1 MAGQEVQGMLI
12 RLEAT
17 TAQLRQEMARADS
30 SVAQVSGRIDRQL
43 SQVDSAFDRVGLS
56 AQRMGGILK
65 GALAIGVGGA
75 GIGALISQA
84 EAYTQ
89 IANRLKLVTS
99 SSAEF
104 TVAQNA
110 VFSIAQKS
118 GQPLT
123 ATAELYQRIAQN
135 QDALKLSGKGVAGIV
150 ETISKT
156 MVISGASAESSKA
169 ALIQLGQAFASGT
182 LRGEELNSVME
193 QAPALSQAIAKG
205 MGVSVGALR
214 ALGAEGKLTA
224 ESVVQALQAQ
234 QGAVDALFSKMQ
246 DTIGTGLT
254 RVQSSFTK
262 MIGEGDK
269 VGGMSSRISAA
280 LTSASKAMDAV
291 TADGEGFTETVKNL
305 GNALENVAYV
315 GAAALTLGA
324 GKMAVSF
331 AQATLASVKQ
341 AGALVLS
348 TKASLEALT
357 AEAALAKQSLLTAQT
372 RQLEA
377 KALVERAGLE
387 LAAAESKVASD
398 RIRQASEL
406 GNLKFVQ
413 STLTAER
420 ELEAQRLKAQ
430 FTDKGRQLS
439 VARMAELRIAEA
451 GAIKLVQA
459 AEVSLAATTVAT
471 SAEITAALGSQT
483 AARGVLAETTAT
495 TNAAKVAS
503 DRAAA
508 AAAVGARASMALTT
522 AGGGLLALLSG
533 PVGLIAMTGLIAASF
548 IDFGDSADTATA
560 ALIDQNSTIDESIKK
575 YNELGAAQR
584 RYQAI
589 TWAEE
594 QIKAT
599 ESATLA
605 LNKYSAD
612 GAEAF
617 LQIGHDANEYRAK
630 FKEMIE
636 EVRKGQRTLDSVTE
650 WAKKDAGLTE
660 DKIKK
665 LSESSS
671 AYEETSKK
679 AGDLGKILGVV
690 SGATASVTSSTEKLK
705 VAQKDSGQTDASKAA
720 WDKYVEQLTK
730 TRDLLGA
737 NAAAE
742 AAYTAA
748 KMGATPAQAAQ
759 AKLIA
764 DQTDTLKKY
773 QDAIKEGDKVQQA
786 SLKLQLV
793 ALYTAEDATTQAAAA
808 QKKTLDDTAKAA
820 EESAT
825 RQVNAM
831 QRIIDQTVRV
841 ATGQN
846 MLLVTPPKQNLTGYG
861 LLTNGGTAPSVPA
874 TPKATPLDRATAAI
888 AQLDATT
895 EANKRVDKAA
905 NAAATA
911 IKNQEKALTDLLA
924 KSGISTKASNDIA
937 DAYLAGVINVRELT
951 IRQEIEQ
958 EVLKTGAKSYDQV
971 KDAINALHDAKDRED
986 VMKNVAELKVE
997 VDQIIKQATATLQGK
1012 DALEAYNVEKAM
1024 TVALSGKKIA
1034 IDSEEYKQLL
1044 ATTKAQLDANKA
1056 MESAGRI
1063 EGIIDRLNPEIKLL
1077 KDYEQAQQD
1086 IYAAMELAPG
1096 KTALYQDALVKL
1108 GNEYEVN
1115 RSKATLWGQMTE
1127 GAIDRIDEAFA
1138 TAWGNIGSG
1147 AESLWDNLK
1156 KGFKQTLG
1164 EIAHM
1169 LTTKPLLASISN
1181 WLTGTDNG
1189 QGLSS
1194 VWGKLLGGASG
1205 SSSSSGGGL
1214 FGSGNTLVS
1223 MGKSIYQA
1231 YSAIT
1236 GVGSSIASGYASGG
1250 IGGAISGGVGYYG
1263 NLLSSLGT
1271 TLSGGLSSIV
1281 GAITGSTATQ
1291 VAANA
1296 ATSAALQGAVAQG
1309 AAQVGTSIGIGGAAQ
1324 VGASAAASAGTA
1336 AAAGAGAGFYASL
1349 AAMASNPVG
1358 WVIAAVTSAYQ
1369 SGKLYDQGVRW
1380 NTKDVMNTDLVKYSG
1395 GIGQATLAPL
1405 ALTNNVLEK
1414 VVGGKMAAIFSG
1426 STFASAIITKVSEK
1440 IFGGSWATKDGGLS
1454 LGIEGGD
1461 FLGQQY
1467 IDQKKKGGLFG
1478 KDKKRTRYSALDPQM
1493 QEALQAN
1500 YYDTQYSVLD
1510 LFTRLNVSLND
1521 GVMDGLNVAATK
1533 ISTKGKT
1540 GEEIQEAITKWFGGV
1555 ADSMVSAVDLA
1566 TKSGLGGYNFDGLT
1580 TFVNN
1585 LYAVNAA
1592 VEKFGV
1598 KAVGFNVAGGK
1609 AVETLVAVS
1618 GGMEALT
1625 TGMNDY
1631 YAAFT
1636 TEMDRSADSLAAARA
1651 EFTKFGFTLPGTRDG
1666 LKDVVKGLDLTT
1678 EIGQNMF
1685 SAIVRNA
1692 KAAADA
1698 YTILE
1703 QRESAYRSAFFTE
1716 AENTALAIKGTTAEL
1731 KAMGVTLPASRSEY
1745 RKMVEEAAKST
1756 TDTGKA
1762 MYDTLM
1768 NAAGAAST
1776 VFDELDRRLN
1786 QVVTDSFSGVQR
1798 SISAQQKAATAAYN
1812 ATNTSLSDM
1821 SATAVKSV
1829 TDLSSV
1835 SNSLES
1841 ALKSLRG
1848 TSDDAV
1854 KTLRAQAQAT
1864 LQSALATARSG
1875 KSLSGFTG
1883 LEDALDTVSNNNTD
1897 LYGSMEDFAR
1907 DQGRTANVVAEL
1919 NAINGKQ
1926 LTAAEKLQ
1934 KSLEDQIGVAK
1945 SAYDAQMAQFDQ
1957 QLEFAQAQMDA
1968 FNGIDTSVKSVEAA
1982 IKALNGSLIASLA
1995 AKPATGAGSAMAN
2008 TAANNATVVDT
2019 LYQQLFGRTA
2029 DAGENKY
2036 WADRLGSGNLP
2047 YAEIVANMTQYAS
2060 AADKA
2065 AMANGGKVPG
2075 YASGGDFGGG
2085 LRLVGENGPEL
2096 EVTGPSRIY
2105 NANQTAS
2112 MLRGGG
2118 SSSDLVREIRALG
2131 TRLDLIQANTQ
2142 AGALNG
2148 GKTVKLLDRVT
2159 EGGNAMQV
2167 TLNGEIV
2174 KTKEVA

>member
-1 MAGQEVQGMLI
+1 MTTIAELGFAVHSESAVQAADNLDGMVEAGARAEQAINKVAETSEQAKSRLLALGKAALESSTYQETLN
-12 RLEAT
+12 RAYEAT
-17 TAQLRQEMARADS
+17 A
-30 SVAQVSGRIDRQL
+30 
-43 SQVDSAFDRVGLS
+43 
-56 AQRMGGILK
+56 
-65 GALAIGVGGA
+65 
-75 GIGALISQA
+75 
-84 EAYTQ
+84 
-89 IANRLKLVTS
+89 
-99 SSAEF
+99 
-104 TVAQNA
+104 
-110 VFSIAQKS
+110 
-118 GQPLT
+118 
-123 ATAELYQRIAQN
+123 
-135 QDALKLSGKGVAGIV
+135 
-150 ETISKT
+150 
-156 MVISGASAESSKA
+156 GASAAAAREQLNQSAALRQSAKAASESSAAQEKVVASEKKATAAIAEQRTQLEQLLAKIDPTTAALARLGDQQRQLEKFKA
-169 ALIQLGQAFASGT
+169 AGIIDPATFAEYKTKLQQTES
-182 LRGEELNSVME
+182 
-193 QAPALSQAIAKG
+193 ALAN
-205 MGVSVGALR
+205 
-214 ALGAEGKLTA
+214 
-224 ESVVQALQAQ
+224 
-234 QGAVDALFSKMQ
+234 F
-246 DTIGTGLT
+246 GTGLNRT
-254 RVQSSFTK
+254 GV
-262 MIGEGDK
+262 
-269 VGGMSSRISAA
+269 SA
-280 LTSASKAMDAV
+280 
-291 TADGEGFTETVKNL
+291 
-305 GNALENVAYV
+305 
-315 GAAALTLGA
+315 
-324 GKMAVSF
+324 
-331 AQATLASVKQ
+331 KQ
-341 AGALVLS
+341 
-348 TKASLEALT
+348 T
-357 AEAALAKQSLLTAQT
+357 EAAL
-372 RQLEA
+372 RQLP
-377 KALVERAGLE
+377 
-387 LAAAESKVASD
+387 
-398 RIRQASEL
+398 
-406 GNLKFVQ
+406 
-413 STLTAER
+413 
-420 ELEAQRLKAQ
+420 AQ
-430 FTDKGRQLS
+430 FTDIFTSLAGGQNPLLVLIQQGGQIKDSFGGIGNTIDVLGGKVKGFFS
-439 VARMAELRIAEA
+439 SIIGSSSGIA
-451 GAIKLVQA
+451 GAG
-459 AEVSLAATTVAT
+459 
-471 SAEITAALGSQT
+471 AALGELASQQNAVAEGSEAAADGLEGMAEGANT
-483 AARGVLAETTAT
+483 AADASK
-495 TNAAKVAS
+495 NAKEAAS
-503 DRAAA
+503 ALGLTGGPVSAGLGLIIGAAA
-508 AAAVGARASMALTT
+508 AAAAAI
-522 AGGGLLALLSG
+522 GLLIYGYNKGSQE
-533 PVGLIAMTGLIAASF
+533 
-548 IDFGDSADTATA
+548 ADEYNK
-560 ALIDQNSTIDESIKK
+560 ALILTGNFAGTSAGQLADLAQQVSATNGTTSE
-575 YNELGAAQR
+575 AA
-584 RYQAI
+584 
-589 TWAEE
+589 
-594 QIKAT
+594 
-599 ESATLA
+599 ATLA
-605 LNKYSAD
+605 KLAGSGVIASD
-612 GAEAF
+612 S
-617 LQIGHDANEYRAK
+617 
-630 FKEMIE
+630 FK
-636 EVRKGQRTLDSVTE
+636 
-650 WAKKDAGLTE
+650 
-660 DKIKK
+660 
-665 LSESSS
+665 
-671 AYEETSKK
+671 
-679 AGDLGKILGVV
+679 
-690 SGATASVTSSTEKLK
+690 
-705 VAQKDSGQTDASKAA
+705 
-720 WDKYVEQLTK
+720 
-730 TRDLLGA
+730 
-737 NAAAE
+737 
-742 AAYTAA
+742 
-748 KMGATPAQAAQ
+748 
-759 AKLIA
+759 
-764 DQTDTLKKY
+764 
-773 QDAIKEGDKVQQA
+773 
-786 SLKLQLV
+786 
-793 ALYTAEDATTQAAAA
+793 
-808 QKKTLDDTAKAA
+808 
-820 EESAT
+820 
-825 RQVNAM
+825 
-831 QRIIDQTVRV
+831 
-841 ATGQN
+841 
-846 MLLVTPPKQNLTGYG
+846 
-861 LLTNGGTAPSVPA
+861 
-874 TPKATPLDRATAAI
+874 
-888 AQLDATT
+888 
-895 EANKRVDKAA
+895 
-905 NAAATA
+905 
-911 IKNQEKALTDLLA
+911 
-924 KSGISTKASNDIA
+924 DIA
-937 DAYLAGVINVRELT
+937 DAAAAMEDATGKSVDATIAEFVKIAKDPVAAAKELNDQYHFLTASVYSQIIALKEQGDTVGAADLLTKTYASTIESRAGQITQNLGLIERAWKGIKDEASEALDAT
-951 IRQEIEQ
+951 FSIGRQITLEQQAQEIRTRLATNRGRGGRAAAMGIETRDTAEDQRQLDLLETYIEIEKRQAKYAAERRNLQEGAISGIGLISREADAASTNVEKLNKRIAELDKARTKNIDNNSWSAGDQAKYEKALAALKKQIADDQKKTNKTAASAVDLTSFNDADNKLKALTASYQNSLRILDASQKAGLISSQQYAEQKSALISKEKTEIEAAYNGQITALEAVRDKSSTTSAQRIQIDQKIADSRSKMVDALKKLDADQ
-958 EVLKTGAKSYDQV
+958 EVLSIELRGRLKKDEAAVKAFAQATQDSLKLDQRGLDSQLAGFGLSDQQRKRLQEDLKIQQDYQDKLEKLSRDRSRNQISDSVYQQETQILNDALATRLQKQEDFYRKEDALRGDWSNGVSRAWRNYVDEASDAAGMTESAFSDAFTG
-971 KDAINALHDAKDRED
+971 IED
-986 VMKNVAELKVE
+986 VF
-997 VDQIIKQATATLQGK
+997 VDFITTGKASFKDFANSVIADLARIVVKQQ
-1012 DALEAYNVEKAM
+1012 V
-1024 TVALSGKKIA
+1024 IA
-1034 IDSEEYKQLL
+1034 
-1044 ATTKAQLDANKA
+1044 
-1056 MESAGRI
+1056 
-1063 EGIIDRLNPEIKLL
+1063 
-1077 KDYEQAQQD
+1077 
-1086 IYAAMELAPG
+1086 
-1096 KTALYQDALVKL
+1096 
-1108 GNEYEVN
+1108 
-1115 RSKATLWGQMTE
+1115 
-1127 GAIDRIDEAFA
+1127 
-1138 TAWGNIGSG
+1138 
-1147 AESLWDNLK
+1147 
-1156 KGFKQTLG
+1156 
-1164 EIAHM
+1164 
-1169 LTTKPLLASISN
+1169 PLLNA
-1181 WLTGTDNG
+1181 
-1189 QGLSS
+1189 
-1194 VWGKLLGGASG
+1194 VF
-1205 SSSSSGGGL
+1205 GGGGGGNGATS
-1214 FGSGNTLVS
+1214 FGSAVGSLIGGGNASDSNGWGGMVS
-1223 MGKSIYQA
+1223 LGKNL
-1231 YSAIT
+1231 YSAWSNLT

-1250 IGGAISGGVGYYG
+1250 VGGAISGGVGYYG

-1271 TLSGGLSSIV
+1271 TLSGGFSSIV

-1324 VGASAAASAGTA
+1324 LGAGAAAGAGTA

-1395 GIGQATLAPL
+1395 GIGQSMLAPL

-1414 VVGGKMAAIFSG
+1414 IVGGKMAAIFSG

-1440 IFGGSWATKDGGLS
+1440 IFGGSWTTKDGGLS

-1703 QRESAYRSAFFTE
+1703 QRESAYRKAFFSE

-1731 KAMGVTLPASRSEY
+1731 KALGVTLPASRSEY

-1786 QVVTDSFSGVQR
+1786 QGVTDSFSGVQR

-1883 LEDALDTVSNNNTD
+1883 LEDALDTVSDNNTD
-1897 LYGSMEDFAR
+1897 LYSSMEDFAR

-1934 KSLEDQIGVAK
+1934 KSIEDQIDVAK
-1945 SAYDAQMAQFDQ
+1945 KAYDAQMAQFDQ

-2065 AMANGGKVPG
+2065 AMAAKGHATGGLITGPGTGTSDSILARLSNGEYVMTAEAVRMFGTGMLDQMNAGFIP
-2075 YASGGDFGGG
+2075 AFATGGG
-2085 LRLVGENGPEL
+2085 IGESGPQL
-2096 EVTGPSRIY
+2096 EVTGPSRIF
-2105 NANQTAS
+2105 NANQAGSGRNGGDSGATAAEVRG
-2112 MLRGGG
+2112 LR
-2118 SSSDLVREIRALG
+2118 REIKDNATYTARLTKTIADGIDTLVNSGMQINGTVETRA
-2131 TRLDLIQANTQ
+2131 AN
-2142 AGALNG
+2142 A
-2148 GKTVKLLDRVT
+2148 
-2159 EGGNAMQV
+2159 
-2167 TLNGEIV
+2167 
-2174 KTKEVA
+2174 

>member
-65 GALAIGVGGA
+65 GALAIGIGGS

-99 SSAEF
+99 SSVEF
-104 TVAQNA
+104 TAAQNA

-156 MVISGASAESSKA
+156 MVISGASAASSEA
-169 ALIQLGQAFASGT
+169 ALVQLGQAFASGT

-234 QGAVDALFSKMQ
+234 QGAVDALFGKMQ

-280 LTSASKAMDAV
+280 LTSASRAMDAV
-291 TADGEGFTETVKNL
+291 TADGEGFTETIKNV

-315 GAAALTLGA
+315 GVAALTLGA
-324 GKMAVSF
+324 GKLVASF
-331 AQATLASVKQ
+331 AQSTAASVKQ
-341 AGALVLS
+341 AGALVLT
-348 TKASLEALT
+348 TKASLEAVT
-357 AEAALAKQSLLTAQT
+357 ADAALARQSLVTAQT
-372 RQLEA
+372 RQAEA
-377 KALVERAGLE
+377 AAMVERAAVE
-387 LAAAESKVASD
+387 LSSAEAKVASD
-398 RIRQASEL
+398 RLRQTSEI
-406 GNLKFVQ
+406 GNIKAVQ
-413 STLTAER
+413 STLVAER
-420 ELEAQRLKAQ
+420 VLEEQRLRAQ
-430 FTDKGRQLS
+430 ITDQGRAMS
-439 VARMAELRIAEA
+439 VARIAALRLDEVAITKQLQVAET
-451 GAIKLVQA
+451 
-459 AEVSLAATTVAT
+459 SLAATTVAT
-471 SAEITAALGSQT
+471 SAEITAALASQT
-483 AARGVLAETTAT
+483 AARGALAETTLT
-495 TNAAKVAS
+495 TNAASAAS
-503 DRAAA
+503 DRASAA
-508 AAAVGARASMALTT
+508 ASATAKATTVLTAS
-522 AGGGLLALLSG
+522 GGGLLALLSG
-533 PVGLIAMTGLIAASF
+533 PVGLIAMTGLVAASF
-548 IDFGDSADTATA
+548 IDFGSSAKTATS
-560 ALIDQNSTIDESIKK
+560 ALIDQNLTVDDSIAKFK
-575 YNELGAAQR
+575 ELGAAQR
-584 RYQAI
+584 TLQVSTWSEKQADALDEVGTALSEYSMRGKQAFQQLGMAGI
-589 TWAEE
+589 
-594 QIKAT
+594 
-599 ESATLA
+599 ES
-605 LNKYSAD
+605 
-612 GAEAF
+612 GEAF
-617 LQIGHDANEYRAK
+617 DKL
-630 FKEMIE
+630 ME
-636 EVRKGQRTLDSVTE
+636 EVRAGSRSLNSVTE
-650 WAKKDAGLTE
+650 WVKENKAILPAYTTMLEQTAA
-660 DKIKK
+660 
-665 LSESSS
+665 
-671 AYEETSKK
+671 AYEINGLK
-679 AGDLGKILGVV
+679 ADKYGKLLGQVRDT
-690 SGATASVTSSTEKLK
+690 TASVTSSTEKLK

-793 ALYTAEDATTQAAAA
+793 ALYTAEDAATQAAAV
-808 QKKTLDDTAKAA
+808 QKTALDETAKAA

-831 QRIIDQTVRV
+831 QRIIDQTMRV

-846 MLLVTPPKQNLTGYG
+846 MLLVAPPKQNLTGYG
-861 LLTNGGTAPSVPA
+861 LLTNGGTAPAVPA

-911 IKNQEKALTDLLA
+911 LKNQEKALGDLLA

-937 DAYLAGVINVRELT
+937 DAYLAGATNVRELT

-971 KDAINALHDAKDRED
+971 KAAVNALHDAKDRED
-986 VMKNVAELKVE
+986 VTKTIANMKAEIDSTL
-997 VDQIIKQATATLQGK
+997 KQATATLQGTA
-1012 DALEAYNVEKAM
+1012 ALEAFNIEKA
-1024 TVALSGKKIA
+1024 VQAELIGKNIA
-1034 IDSEEYKQLL
+1034 IGSEEYKQLL

-1056 MESAGRI
+1056 LESAGRI

-1115 RSKATLWGQMTE
+1115 RSKATVWGQMTE
-1127 GAIDRIDEAFA
+1127 AAVDRIDDAFA
-1138 TAWGNIGSG
+1138 DMWKSVLSKSG
-1147 AESLWDNLK
+1147 DFMDTLKNSFRQFLAEML
-1156 KGFKQTLG
+1156 
-1164 EIAHM
+1164 HM
-1169 LTTKPLLASISN
+1169 AITKPIIVQIASS
-1181 WLTGTDNG
+1181 LG
-1189 QGLSS
+1189 
-1194 VWGKLLGGASG
+1194 VGGAS
-1205 SSSSSGGGL
+1205 
-1214 FGSGNTLVS
+1214 
-1223 MGKSIYQA
+1223 
-1231 YSAIT
+1231 
-1236 GVGSSIASGYASGG
+1236 
-1250 IGGAISGGVGYYG
+1250 
-1263 NLLSSLGT
+1263 
-1271 TLSGGLSSIV
+1271 SGGLSSIL
-1281 GAITGSTATQ
+1281 GGGSGGGMNAQGMFETASKAYS
-1291 VAANA
+1291 V
-1296 ATSAALQGAVAQG
+1296 ATSAFGDAVSAGWTAGEGFLGGVQGAFKAGSGYLSSSIGSLFGSAAGSSGAMVNGVYQLGSSGGVATVDLISNTVTNSSG
-1309 AAQVGTSIGIGGAAQ
+1309 AVTGSASAATTTAASAGLSATSAVMYGIGGAIQGYLKAG
-1324 VGASAAASAGTA
+1324 VKGAV
-1336 AAAGAGAGFYASL
+1336 AGAGGAVAGAYA
-1349 AAMASNPVG
+1349 G
-1358 WVIAAVTSAYQ
+1358 AAVGSAIPVIGTAIGAAIGAVLGGMFG
-1369 SGKLYDQGVRW
+1369 SSLFGGDWVTKDQGFQLGV
-1380 NTKDVMNTDLVKYSG
+1380 
-1395 GIGQATLAPL
+1395 
-1405 ALTNNVLEK
+1405 NNGELNSYNFE
-1414 VVGGKMAAIFSG
+1414 
-1426 STFASAIITKVSEK
+1426 
-1440 IFGGSWATKDGGLS
+1440 
-1454 LGIEGGD
+1454 
-1461 FLGQQY
+1461 Y
-1467 IDQKKKGGLFG
+1467 QKKKGGLFSSN
-1478 KDKKRTRYSALDPQM
+1478 KKRTRLSALDPDM
-1493 QEALQAN
+1493 QAALDNTYAS
-1500 YYDTQYSVLD
+1500 TLGTVIG
-1510 LFTRLNVSLND
+1510 LFDSLNVELSD
-1521 GVMDGLNVAATK
+1521 GVLDGLNVSATK

-1540 GEEIQEAITKWFGGV
+1540 AEAIQAELAKWFGGL
-1555 ADSMVSAVDLA
+1555 ADAAASEINKVTDTGFGKEL
-1566 TKSGLGGYNFDGLT
+1566 NFEYLT

-1585 LYAVNAA
+1585 LYSVAGSLEMIGAKTVDFNIIGGRA
-1592 VEKFGV
+1592 VEHLV
-1598 KAVGFNVAGGK
+1598 ALAGGIENLNK
-1609 AVETLVAVS
+1609 NI
-1618 GGMEALT
+1618 T
-1625 TGMNDY
+1625 TFYDG
-1631 YAAFT
+1631 FT
-1636 TEMDRSADSLAAARA
+1636 TDLQKSSITLDGVRAQFAAMQVVLPETRQ
-1651 EFTKFGFTLPGTRDG
+1651 GFA
-1666 LKDVVKGLDLTT
+1666 DVVKGLDTATEAGRILFGSLTANS
-1678 EIGQNMF
+1678 EQ
-1685 SAIVRNA
+1685 
-1692 KAAADA
+1692 AAAM

-1703 QRESAYRSAFFTE
+1703 QRESAYRKAFFSE

-1731 KAMGVTLPASRSEY
+1731 KALGVTLPASRSEY

-1786 QVVTDSFSGVQR
+1786 QGVTDSFSGVQR

-1854 KTLRAQAQAT
+1854 KALRAQAQAT
-1864 LQSALATARSG
+1864 LQSALATARAG
-1875 KSLSGFTG
+1875 GSLASFTG
-1883 LEDALDTVSNNNTD
+1883 LEDALDTVSDNNTD

-1934 KSLEDQIGVAK
+1934 KSIEDQIGVAK
-1945 SAYDAQMAQFDQ
+1945 QAYDAQMAQFDQ

-1995 AKPATGAGSAMAN
+1995 AKPATGAGSAVAN

-2065 AMANGGKVPG
+2065 AMAAKG
-2075 YASGGDFGGG
+2075 YATGGLISGPGTGTSDSILARLSNGEYVMSADAVRMFGTGFLDQMNAGLLPAFAIGGG
-2085 LRLVGENGPEL
+2085 IGEAGPQL

-2112 MLRGGG
+2112 MMRGGG
-2118 SSSDLVREIRALG
+2118 DSGATAAEMRALRKDVESNATYMAKLSKRMADGIDTLVNSGMQIIG
-2131 TRLDLIQANTQ
+2131 TVD
-2142 AGALNG
+2142 
-2148 GKTVKLLDRVT
+2148 
-2159 EGGNAMQV
+2159 
-2167 TLNGEIV
+2167 
-2174 KTKEVA
+2174 TKAVA

>member
-1 MAGQEVQGMLI
+1 MADADVQSMLI
-12 RLEAT
+12 RIEAT
-17 TAQLRQEMARADS
+17 TAQLRQEIARGDAAVAQSAGKIDS
-30 SVAQVSGRIDRQL
+30 SLGKIDSGFDRTGANASALQKAVSAAFTGIGLASAAAVAGLVAITVKTTSYAQEVKNL
-43 SQVDSAFDRVGLS
+43 SYLSNSSVTDFQRLAAGAKTVGIEQDKLGDILKDTTDRVGEFIQRGGGEMADFFKEIAPKVGVTAQMFAKLS
-56 AQRMGGILK
+56 GPDALQLYYNSLEKAGLNQAQMTTYMESMADEATALIPLLKNNGEGFKTFGDRAEKAGQILK
-65 GALAIGVGGA
+65 SFEIDQLVEVNQSIKALEGSFEGASRQLVLGMLPGIQSVTDRLTSMSSNGAMEALGAGVGFLADHLNILAAVMGAKVTASFVGYVQSLGASAIASSQARSANIAQAASAVETATANQIAAQSAVVRAEREAIAARGTAVQTQMSIQLAEARMAERTATAQLAAAQAGLKGASAGLLGLFGGPAGLAALAIGA
-75 GIGALISQA
+75 GIAFLTMRDNTSLLEKKLGDLADPLEKLTERFDKLNRATQAVTLRELQSSIADTQSKISQMSGA
-84 EAYTQ
+84 MADKFENDLRNMGAAGADGLMAGLVSLPADTQ
-89 IANRLKLVTS
+89 A
-99 SSAEF
+99 
-104 TVAQNA
+104 
-110 VFSIAQKS
+110 
-118 GQPLT
+118 
-123 ATAELYQRIAQN
+123 
-135 QDALKLSGKGVAGIV
+135 ALDKVRQASKDQAAGVAVDWKAVADELRKVPGV
-150 ETISKT
+150 TEQMAQSL
-156 MVISGASAESSKA
+156 ESSQSPVSDLSAVLMKQQQTLA
-169 ALIQLGQAFASGT
+169 A
-182 LRGEELNSVME
+182 
-193 QAPALSQAIAKG
+193 
-205 MGVSVGALR
+205 
-214 ALGAEGKLTA
+214 LTA
-224 ESVVQALQAQ
+224 ETDKNTASQNQNSAAKGIASAAGEKYIGELTKQLQTAQDKTFVEQANRFISENKELTEGQIVAIRSLAAARDSQKASDDAATKATKDSSGATKKAATEEEGRAKALADLKAQ
-234 QGAVDALFSKMQ
+234 TEIAIRSA
-246 DTIGTGLT
+246 TGLGAAYLDGT
-254 RVQSSFTK
+254 DKSREFTLQQ
-262 MIGEGDK
+262 K
-269 VGGMSSRISAA
+269 VEEALLKTGAGVRKDVEKAISDQQDAQDR
-280 LTSASKAMDAV
+280 LNVSKSAYDLGKE
-291 TADGEGFTETVKNL
+291 TADII
-305 GNALENVAYV
+305 AQ
-315 GAAALTLGA
+315 
-324 GKMAVSF
+324 
-331 AQATLASVKQ
+331 AQATLM
-341 AGALVLS
+341 GAD
-348 TKASLEALT
+348 
-357 AEAALAKQSLLTAQT
+357 ALA
-372 RQLEA
+372 
-377 KALVERAGLE
+377 
-387 LAAAESKVASD
+387 
-398 RIRQASEL
+398 
-406 GNLKFVQ
+406 
-413 STLTAER
+413 
-420 ELEAQRLKAQ
+420 
-430 FTDKGRQLS
+430 
-439 VARMAELRIAEA
+439 
-451 GAIKLVQA
+451 
-459 AEVSLAATTVAT
+459 
-471 SAEITAALGSQT
+471 
-483 AARGVLAETTAT
+483 
-495 TNAAKVAS
+495 
-503 DRAAA
+503 
-508 AAAVGARASMALTT
+508 
-522 AGGGLLALLSG
+522 
-533 PVGLIAMTGLIAASF
+533 
-548 IDFGDSADTATA
+548 
-560 ALIDQNSTIDESIKK
+560 
-575 YNELGAAQR
+575 
-584 RYQAI
+584 
-589 TWAEE
+589 
-594 QIKAT
+594 
-599 ESATLA
+599 
-605 LNKYSAD
+605 
-612 GAEAF
+612 
-617 LQIGHDANEYRAK
+617 
-630 FKEMIE
+630 
-636 EVRKGQRTLDSVTE
+636 
-650 WAKKDAGLTE
+650 
-660 DKIKK
+660 
-665 LSESSS
+665 
-671 AYEETSKK
+671 
-679 AGDLGKILGVV
+679 
-690 SGATASVTSSTEKLK
+690 
-705 VAQKDSGQTDASKAA
+705 
-720 WDKYVEQLTK
+720 
-730 TRDLLGA
+730 
-737 NAAAE
+737 
-742 AAYTAA
+742 
-748 KMGATPAQAAQ
+748 
-759 AKLIA
+759 
-764 DQTDTLKKY
+764 
-773 QDAIKEGDKVQQA
+773 
-786 SLKLQLV
+786 
-793 ALYTAEDATTQAAAA
+793 
-808 QKKTLDDTAKAA
+808 
-820 EESAT
+820 
-825 RQVNAM
+825 
-831 QRIIDQTVRV
+831 
-841 ATGQN
+841 
-846 MLLVTPPKQNLTGYG
+846 
-861 LLTNGGTAPSVPA
+861 
-874 TPKATPLDRATAAI
+874 
-888 AQLDATT
+888 
-895 EANKRVDKAA
+895 
-905 NAAATA
+905 
-911 IKNQEKALTDLLA
+911 
-924 KSGISTKASNDIA
+924 
-937 DAYLAGVINVRELT
+937 
-951 IRQEIEQ
+951 
-958 EVLKTGAKSYDQV
+958 
-971 KDAINALHDAKDRED
+971 
-986 VMKNVAELKVE
+986 
-997 VDQIIKQATATLQGK
+997 
-1012 DALEAYNVEKAM
+1012 AYNVQKAM
-1024 TVALSGKKIA
+1024 TVALANKNIEVG
-1034 IDSEEYKQLL
+1034 SEEYKQLL
-1044 ATTKAQLDANKA
+1044 AATEAQQDALKIAQRAAN
-1056 MESAGRI
+1056 AG
-1063 EGIIDRLNPEIKLL
+1063 GIMDRLYPEAKLL
-1077 KDYEQAQQD
+1077 KDYTEDQKALN
-1086 IYAAMELAPG
+1086 AAM
-1096 KTALYQDALVKL
+1096 ALYPGNAANYQAALLKL

-1115 RSKATLWGQMTE
+1115 RSKATIWGQMTE

-1194 VWGKLLGGASG
+1194 VWSKLLGGASG

-1250 IGGAISGGVGYYG
+1250 VGGAISGGVGYYG

-1324 VGASAAASAGTA
+1324 LGAGAAAGAGTA

-1461 FLGQQY
+1461 FLGRQY

-1566 TKSGLGGYNFDGLT
+1566 TKSGLGGYNFEALT

-1585 LYAVNAA
+1585 LYSVNAA

-1703 QRESAYRSAFFTE
+1703 QRESAYRKAFFSE

-1731 KAMGVTLPASRSEY
+1731 KALGVTLPASRSEY

-1768 NAAGAAST
+1768 NAAAAAST
-1776 VFDELDRRLN
+1776 VFDELERRLN
-1786 QVVTDSFSGVQR
+1786 QGVTDSFSGVQR

-1864 LQSALATARSG
+1864 LQSALATARTG
-1875 KSLSGFTG
+1875 GSLAGFTG
-1883 LEDALDTVSNNNTD
+1883 LEDALSTVSDNNTD

-1934 KSLEDQIGVAK
+1934 KSLEDQIK
-1945 SAYDAQMAQFDQ
+1945 LAQDDYKLAMDRFDNE
-1957 QLEFAQAQMDA
+1957 LANAQAQMDA

-1995 AKPATGAGSAMAN
+1995 AKPATGAGSAVAN

-2065 AMANGGKVPG
+2065 AMAAMGKVPA
-2075 YASGGDFGGG
+2075 YASGGDHLGG

-2112 MLRGGG
+2112 MMRSGGDSG
-2118 SSSDLVREIRALG
+2118 ATAAEMRALRKDVESNATYMAKLSKRMADGIDTLVNSGMQIIG
-2131 TRLDLIQANTQ
+2131 TVD
-2142 AGALNG
+2142 
-2148 GKTVKLLDRVT
+2148 
-2159 EGGNAMQV
+2159 
-2167 TLNGEIV
+2167 
-2174 KTKEVA
+2174 TKAVA

>member
-377 KALVERAGLE
+377 KALVERASLE
-387 LAAAESKVASD
+387 LAAAEGKVASD
-398 RIRQASEL
+398 RVRQASEL

-413 STLTAER
+413 ATLTAER
-420 ELEAQRLKAQ
+420 ELEGQRLKAQ
-430 FTDKGRQLS
+430 ITDQGRTLS
-439 VARMAELRIAEA
+439 LARMAELRIAEA

-459 AEVSLAATTVAT
+459 AEVSLAATTIAT
-471 SAEITAALGSQT
+471 SAEITAALGAEA
-483 AARGVLAETTAT
+483 AARGALAETTAT

-584 RYQAI
+584 RYQSI

-599 ESATLA
+599 ESAALA

-617 LQIGHDANEYRAK
+617 LQIGYNANEYRAK

-636 EVRKGQRTLDSVTE
+636 EVRRGQRTLDSVTE
-650 WAKKDAGLTE
+650 WAKNDAGLTD

-679 AGDLGKILGVV
+679 AESLGKILGVV
-690 SGATASVTSSTEKLK
+690 SGATAAVTSSTEKLK

-793 ALYTAEDATTQAAAA
+793 ALYTAEDATTQAAAE

-831 QRIIDQTVRV
+831 QRIIDQTMRV

-861 LLTNGGTAPSVPA
+861 LLTNGGTAPSIPA

-911 IKNQEKALTDLLA
+911 LKNQAKALDDLLV
-924 KSGISTKASNDIA
+924 KSGISTKSTNEMA
-937 DAYLAGVINVRELT
+937 DAYLSGADNIRAITIQQKIEEEL
-951 IRQEIEQ
+951 
-958 EVLKTGAKSYDQV
+958 LKTGAGARDKV
-971 KDAINALHDAKDRED
+971 TAAVNALQDAEDRRD
-986 VMKNVAELKVE
+986 VAKNISELKVE
-997 VDQIIKQATATLQGK
+997 VDQILKQATATLQGK
-1012 DALEAYNVEKAM
+1012 DALEAFNIQKSM
-1024 TVALSGKKIA
+1024 TVALAGRNIEVGSK
-1034 IDSEEYKQLL
+1034 EYQLL
-1044 ATTKAQLDANKA
+1044 LDQTKAQLDANKA
-1056 MESAGRI
+1056 LEQANSI
-1063 EGIIDRLNPEIKLL
+1063 EGIVDRLNPQVKLL
-1077 KDYEQAQQD
+1077 RDYTKEQKALN
-1086 IYAAMELAPG
+1086 AAIASG
-1096 KTALYQDALVKL
+1096 TGDTALYQDTLAKLAL
-1108 GNEYEVN
+1108 EYEQN
-1115 RSKATLWGQMTE
+1115 KNA
-1127 GAIDRIDEAFA
+1127 A
-1138 TAWGNIGSG
+1138 TAWGQFTEGAVDRVDSAFADSWKNIDDGFSG
-1147 AESLWDNLK
+1147 FATSLKD
-1156 KGFKQTLG
+1156 GFKQLLA
-1164 EIAHM
+1164 ELAHM
-1169 LTTKPLLASISN
+1169 AITKPIIMQIGAS
-1181 WLTGTDNG
+1181 LGVG
-1189 QGLSS
+1189 GLSAQS
-1194 VWGKLLGGASG
+1194 SGLFGG
-1205 SSSSSGGGL
+1205 SSGGGTDIFSL
-1214 FGSGNTLVS
+1214 AKGANQLYSVANSGFGQAISSGWASGDGLFGGLQNAFSGGYGYVGSALGFGSGAAGAAASSGLAQGAAAYGSQFGTGIGAVS
-1223 MGKSIYQA
+1223 FPGA
-1231 YSAIT
+1231 
-1236 GVGSSIASGYASGG
+1236 ASGAAGGAASGAASAGLSGLGAAGYG
-1250 IGGAISGGVGYYG
+1250 IGGALYGY
-1263 NLLSSLGT
+1263 SQA
-1271 TLSGGLSSIV
+1271 GLK
-1281 GAITGSTATQ
+1281 G
-1291 VAANA
+1291 A
-1296 ATSAALQGAVAQG
+1296 ATG
-1309 AAQVGTSIGIGGAAQ
+1309 
-1324 VGASAAASAGTA
+1324 
-1336 AAAGAGAGFYASL
+1336 AAGAVGGAYAG
-1349 AAMASNPVG
+1349 AAIGSVVPIIGTAIG
-1358 WVIAAVTSAYQ
+1358 AAIGAV
-1369 SGKLYDQGVRW
+1369 L
-1380 NTKDVMNTDLVKYSG
+1380 G
-1395 GIGQATLAPL
+1395 G
-1405 ALTNNVLEK
+1405 
-1414 VVGGKMAAIFSG
+1414 VVGGSL
-1426 STFASAIITKVSEK
+1426 
-1440 IFGGSWATKDGGLS
+1440 FGGDWQTKDQGLS
-1454 LGIEGGD
+1454 LGVENGD
-1461 FLGQQY
+1461 FAGLQFEY
-1467 IDQKKKGGLFG
+1467 QKKKGGLFG
-1478 KDKKRTRYSALDPQM
+1478 KNKKRTRLSALDPKM
-1493 QEALQAN
+1493 QAALDAT
-1500 YYDTQYSVLD
+1500 YDATEGSVLT
-1510 LFTRLNVSLND
+1510 LFDRLNVQLSD
-1521 GVMDGLNVAATK
+1521 GVLDGLNVAATK

-1566 TKSGLGGYNFDGLT
+1566 TKSGLGGYNFEALT

-1585 LYAVNAA
+1585 LYSVNDAFTMLGLKLYDVSVSTGFMA
-1592 VEKFGV
+1592 EQLISMAGGLEALKAGESSFFENFYTDTEKADYALSTVNKQFEAMGV
-1598 KAVGFNVAGGK
+1598 K
-1609 AVETLVAVS
+1609 
-1618 GGMEALT
+1618 
-1625 TGMNDY
+1625 
-1631 YAAFT
+1631 
-1636 TEMDRSADSLAAARA
+1636 
-1651 EFTKFGFTLPGTRDG
+1651 LPGTRDAYR
-1666 LKDVVKGLDLTT
+1666 DMVEALDRTT
-1678 EIGQNMF
+1678 ESGRQMYVTLT
-1685 SAIVRNA
+1685 SLSGNA
-1692 KAAADA
+1692 AQA
-1698 YTILE
+1698 YSILE
-1703 QRESAYRSAFFTE
+1703 QRADAAAAAVQAMSEQLIGVAGNAQSA
-1716 AENTALAIKGTTAEL
+1716 L
-1731 KAMGVTLPASRSEY
+1731 
-1745 RKMVEEAAKST
+1745 
-1756 TDTGKA
+1756 
-1762 MYDTLM
+1762 
-1768 NAAGAAST
+1768 
-1776 VFDELDRRLN
+1776 
-1786 QVVTDSFSGVQR
+1786 QR
-1798 SISAQQKAATAAYN
+1798 AISAQQKATTEAYN
-1812 ATNTSLSDM
+1812 ARVTSLNDM
-1821 SATAVKSV
+1821 VSTATENVTGLTSV
-1829 TDLSSV
+1829 GNDLSA
-1835 SNSLES
+1835 
-1841 ALKSLRG
+1841 ALKALRG
-1848 TSDDAV
+1848 DSDDAV
-1854 KTLRAQAQAT
+1854 KMLRAQAQAT

-1875 KSLSGFTG
+1875 GSLSGFTG

-1919 NAINGKQ
+1919 NGINGKQ
-1926 LTAAEKLQ
+1926 LTTEEQLLASLQDRIKLA
-1934 KSLEDQIGVAK
+1934 KDQFDEEMAK
-1945 SAYDAQMAQFDQ
+1945 FDQ
-1957 QLEFAQAQMDA
+1957 QLEFAQAQLDA
-1968 FNGIDTSVKSVEAA
+1968 LNGTDNSVKSVVDA
-1982 IKALNGSLIASLA
+1982 IKAMNASVVAALGAISFPAASNTPQNNGSI
-1995 AKPATGAGSAMAN
+1995 
-2008 TAANNATVVDT
+2008 VDT
-2019 LYQQLFGRTA
+2019 LYQSVLGRDA
-2029 DAGENKY
+2029 DADGKAY
-2036 WADRLGSGNLP
+2036 WTDKLQSGALSYQQIAESLANGALAFDSGSYSGPVSQDAL
-2047 YAEIVANMTQYAS
+2047 AAS
-2060 AADKA
+2060 KA
-2065 AMANGGKVPG
+2065 AAQKYLDSLKVPG
-2075 YASGGDFGGG
+2075 FATGGDFGGG

-2096 EVTGPSRIY
+2096 EVTGPSRIF

-2112 MLRGGG
+2112 MLNGGG
-2118 SSSDLVREIRALG
+2118 NSELIAEVRLLRTENR
-2131 TRLDLIQANTQ
+2131 QAQ
-2142 AGALNG
+2142 FQI
-2148 GKTVKLLDRVT
+2148 VKLNQKM
-2159 EGGNAMQV
+2159 EQ
-2167 TLNGEIV
+2167 TLNQWNGEGMPQ
-2174 KTKEVA
+2174 EREYAL

>member
-234 QGAVDALFSKMQ
+234 QGAVDALFGKMQ

-280 LTSASKAMDAV
+280 LTSASRAMDAV
-291 TADGEGFTETVKNL
+291 TADGEGFTETIKNV

-315 GAAALTLGA
+315 GVAALTLGA
-324 GKMAVSF
+324 GKLVASF
-331 AQATLASVKQ
+331 AQSTAASVKQ
-341 AGALVLS
+341 AGALVLT
-348 TKASLEALT
+348 TKASLEAVT
-357 AEAALAKQSLLTAQT
+357 ADAALARQSLVTAQT
-372 RQLEA
+372 RQAEA
-377 KALVERAGLE
+377 AAMVERAAVE
-387 LAAAESKVASD
+387 LSSAEAKVASD
-398 RIRQASEL
+398 RLRQTSEI
-406 GNLKFVQ
+406 GNIKAVQ
-413 STLTAER
+413 STLVAER
-420 ELEAQRLKAQ
+420 VLEEQRLRAQ
-430 FTDKGRQLS
+430 ITDQGRAMS
-439 VARMAELRIAEA
+439 VARIAALRLDEVAITKQLQVAET
-451 GAIKLVQA
+451 
-459 AEVSLAATTVAT
+459 SLAATTVAT
-471 SAEITAALGSQT
+471 SAEITAALASQT
-483 AARGVLAETTAT
+483 AARGALAETTLT
-495 TNAAKVAS
+495 TNAASAAS
-503 DRAAA
+503 DRASAA
-508 AAAVGARASMALTT
+508 ASATAKATTVLTAS
-522 AGGGLLALLSG
+522 GGGLLALLSG
-533 PVGLIAMTGLIAASF
+533 PVGLIAMTGLVAASF
-548 IDFGDSADTATA
+548 IDFGSSAKTATS
-560 ALIDQNSTIDESIKK
+560 ALIDQNLTVDDSIAKFK
-575 YNELGAAQR
+575 ELGAAQR
-584 RYQAI
+584 TLQVSTWSEKQAD
-589 TWAEE
+589 ALDEVGD
-594 QIKAT
+594 
-599 ESATLA
+599 A
-605 LNKYSAD
+605 LNEYAMRGSQ
-612 GAEAF
+612 AF
-617 LQIGHDANEYRAK
+617 QQLGMAGIEGGEK
-630 FKEMIE
+630 FNQLME
-636 EVRKGQRTLDSVTE
+636 EVRTGSRSLNSVTE
-650 WAKKDAGLTE
+650 WVKENKAILPAYTTMLEQTAA
-660 DKIKK
+660 
-665 LSESSS
+665 
-671 AYEETSKK
+671 AYEINGLRADKYGK
-679 AGDLGKILGVV
+679 LLGQVRGTTV
-690 SGATASVTSSTEKLK
+690 SVTTSTEKLK
-705 VAQKDSGQTDASKAA
+705 VAQKDSSQTDASKAA
-720 WDKYVEQLTK
+720 WEKYIEQLTK

-737 NAAAE
+737 NASAE

-793 ALYTAEDATTQAAAA
+793 ALYTAEDAATQAAAA
-808 QKKTLDDTAKAA
+808 QKKTLDDTAKTA

-831 QRIIDQTVRV
+831 QRIIDQTMRV

-861 LLTNGGTAPSVPA
+861 LLTNGGTAPAVPA

-924 KSGISTKASNDIA
+924 KSGISTTAANQMA
-937 DAYLAGVINVRELT
+937 DAYLAGADNVRAITIQQQIEEEL
-951 IRQEIEQ
+951 
-958 EVLKTGAKSYDQV
+958 LKTGAGARDKV
-971 KDAINALHDAKDRED
+971 TAAVNALQDAEDRRD
-986 VMKNVAELKVE
+986 VNKKIAEMKVE
-997 VDQIIKQATATLQGK
+997 IDNTLKQATATIQGTA
-1012 DALEAYNVEKAM
+1012 ALEAFNIEKA
-1024 TVALSGKKIA
+1024 VQAELIGKNIA
-1034 IDSEEYKQLL
+1034 IGSEEYKQLL

-1056 MESAGRI
+1056 LESAGRI

-1189 QGLSS
+1189 QGVGS
-1194 VWGKLLGGASG
+1194 VWSKLLGG
-1205 SSSSSGGGL
+1205 GGG
-1214 FGSGNTLVS
+1214 GGASDSNGWGGMVS
-1223 MGKSIYQA
+1223 LGKNL
-1231 YSAIT
+1231 YSAWSNLT

-1250 IGGAISGGVGYYG
+1250 ISGALSGGAGYYG
-1263 NLLSSLGT
+1263 NMLSSLGS
-1271 TLSGGLSSIV
+1271 TLSGGFSSIV
-1281 GAITGSTATQ
+1281 SSIT
-1291 VAANA
+1291 
-1296 ATSAALQGAVAQG
+1296 
-1309 AAQVGTSIGIGGAAQ
+1309 
-1324 VGASAAASAGTA
+1324 GTA
-1336 AAAGAGAGFYASL
+1336 AASTAATTGATSALGGALSGAVAEGAASIGTNIGIAGATTAAASNGIGAAISSAMSSA
-1349 AAMASNPVG
+1349 AAMWPLAIVMG
-1358 WVIAAVTSAYQ
+1358 MYQ
-1369 SGKLYDQGVRW
+1369 SGKLYSAGVRPDASAMW
-1380 NTKDVMNTDLVKYSG
+1380 ESG
-1395 GIGQATLAPL
+1395 GGT
-1405 ALTNNVLEK
+1405 ALGKAAMLPQTVGAKYFEIVDGAMGKL
-1414 VVGGKMAAIFSG
+1414 VGGKMAAILSG
-1426 STFASAIITKVSEK
+1426 STLFQAVWSKVGSK
-1440 IFGGSWATKDGGLS
+1440 LFGSGYKTKDV
-1454 LGIEGGD
+1454 GIELGVDGGVFD
-1461 FLGQQY
+1461 AQQY
-1467 IDQKKKGGLFG
+1467 VKQKKKGGLISG
-1478 KDKKRTRYSALDPQM
+1478 SSKTRYLHNPLDAETQDALGAAFNDKILNSMGLFSALGVELSD
-1493 QEALQAN
+1493 
-1500 YYDTQYSVLD
+1500 SVLD
-1510 LFTRLNVSLND
+1510 
-1521 GVMDGLNVAATK
+1521 GLNMAATR
-1533 ISTKGKT
+1533 ISTQGKT
-1540 GEEIQEAITKWFGGV
+1540 SEAIQEELDKWF
-1555 ADSMVSAVDLA
+1555 
-1566 TKSGLGGYNFDGLT
+1566 SGLGDSAVSAINAATNSGLENYNFEALT

-1585 LYAVNAA
+1585 LYSVNDAFTMLGLKLYDVSVSTGFMAEQLVAMAGGAEAFNAA
-1592 VEKFGV
+1592 NSKFFDSFYTDVEKTNYTLATVTKQF
-1598 KAVGFNVAGGK
+1598 KAMDVALPG
-1609 AVETLVAVS
+1609 S
-1618 GGMEALT
+1618 R
-1625 TGMNDY
+1625 
-1631 YAAFT
+1631 AAF
-1636 TEMDRSADSLAAARA
+1636 RS
-1651 EFTKFGFTLPGTRDG
+1651 
-1666 LKDVVKGLDLTT
+1666 VVDALDLTT
-1678 EIGQNMF
+1678 ESGRKMYVTLTGLAE
-1685 SAIVRNA
+1685 SASQ
-1692 KAAADA
+1692 A

-1703 QRESAYRSAFFTE
+1703 QQLMSAAT
-1716 AENTALAIKGTTAEL
+1716 
-1731 KAMGVTLPASRSEY
+1731 
-1745 RKMVEEAAKST
+1745 
-1756 TDTGKA
+1756 
-1762 MYDTLM
+1762 
-1768 NAAGAAST
+1768 NAQGA
-1776 VFDELDRRLN
+1776 
-1786 QVVTDSFSGVQR
+1786 VQR
-1798 SISAQQKAATAAYN
+1798 AISAQQKRATEAYN
-1812 ATNTSLSDM
+1812 ATNTSLNDM
-1821 SATAVKSV
+1821 VSTV
-1829 TDLSSV
+1829 TENVSGLNSV
-1835 SNSLES
+1835 STSLS
-1841 ALKSLRG
+1841 AALKALRG
-1848 TSDDAV
+1848 NSDDAV
-1854 KTLRAQAQAT
+1854 KMLRAQAQAT

-1919 NAINGKQ
+1919 NGINGKQ
-1926 LTAAEKLQ
+1926 LTAAEK
-1934 KSLEDQIGVAK
+1934 SLKGLETQIDLAK
-1945 SAYDAQMAQFDQ
+1945 AAYDAQMAQYDQ

-1968 FNGIDTSVKSVEAA
+1968 LNGVDTSVMGVTAA
-1982 IKALNGSLIASLA
+1982 INAMNASVVAALMALAPGA
-1995 AKPATGAGSAMAN
+1995 AKAN
-2008 TAANNATVVDT
+2008 TPQNNANLVDT
-2019 LYQQLFGRTA
+2019 IYQSVLGRGTKGDEAGAAFWAAQLQSGA
-2029 DAGENKY
+2029 
-2036 WADRLGSGNLP
+2036 LGYEQIAAAIAQGALGNG
-2047 YAEIVANMTQYAS
+2047 AES
-2060 AADKA
+2060 AATKA
-2065 AMANGGKVPG
+2065 NAGKFLGIPG

-2096 EVTGPSRIY
+2096 EVTGPSRIF
-2105 NANQTAS
+2105 NANQTAAMIKGGGNDS
-2112 MLRGGG
+2112 ATVAELRG
-2118 SSSDLVREIRALG
+2118 LRAEMQSNFEYIGRHIKATAEHTGEMNESGIQVVG
-2131 TRLDLIQANTQ
+2131 TVD
-2142 AGALNG
+2142 
-2148 GKTVKLLDRVT
+2148 
-2159 EGGNAMQV
+2159 
-2167 TLNGEIV
+2167 
-2174 KTKEVA
+2174 TKAVAA